1 MYWSLE
7 SISFNQEYVL
17 EFLMINK
24 MNMEKTINL
33 IRYKDK
39 SFTDFVNGK
48 ILNKYLFL
56 LF

>member
-1 MYWSLE
+1 MYWPLE
-7 SISFNQEYVL
+7 SLSFNQEYVL

-48 ILNKYLFL
+48 ISNKYLFL